1 MIADHYT
8 KLARDLCEEFKK
20 TPSRTLARMM
30 VERSKPIGEIDFNKA
45 YDRIRYQRGTNNRS
59 RTGNKNKI
67 EHQKGTE
74 KMAMPKPK
82 TEMESWAV
90 QKLKARKVLVL
101 SDIHVPYHDEKAL
114 TVAIQAGIDAG
125 VDAVLLNGDFMD
137 FFSVSRYATDP
148 LQRDFKGEL
157 EMGRAMLAYLREEF
171 AGCQI
176 WWKLGNHEER
186 WDHWLWN
193 KAPEVYGLES
203 FKVEALMDV
212 KRYNV
217 RVIRDCMP
225 IGVNKLMI
233 LHGHEYKFAISNPVN
248 PARGLY
254 MRAKVPSMMGHL
266 HQTSEHSEAD
276 LNGKVVTTWSL
287 GCLCQLRPRYAPLN
301 KWNHGFAIVDTTGDE
316 DFTVQNFRIH
326 KGKIL

>member
-1 MIADHYT
+1 MMRDYYT
-8 KLARDLCEEFKK
+8 KLARDLCEEFKQ

-30 VERSKPIGEIDFNKA
+30 VERSKDYGEIDYNKA
-45 YDRIRYQRGTNNRS
+45 YDRIRYQRGAHKRAKQF
-59 RTGNKNKI
+59 NKHIVKH
-67 EHQKGTE
+67 EKGTE

-82 TEMESWAV
+82 TEMNGWEI

-101 SDIHVPYHDEKAL
+101 SDIHVPYHDETAL
-114 TVAIQAGIDAG
+114 ELAINAGIEAG
-125 VDAVLLNGDFMD
+125 CDAVLLNGDFMD

-157 EMGRAMLAYLREEF
+157 EMGRAMLAHLRDQF
-171 AGCQI
+171 GGCQI

-203 FKVEALMDV
+203 FKVEGLMDV

-217 RVIRDCMP
+217 KVIRDMMP

-254 MRAKVPSMMGHL
+254 MRAKVPAMMGHL

-326 KGKIL
+326 RGKIL